1 MKTIFK
7 IQALSF
13 FIILLITSCSKD
25 DLPIL
30 EIKDYTTKIDENPS
44 FDQFIGTIPSRINSK
59 RELYYTFTIL
69 SQSVEN
75 ALSIRNGGYY
85 STESGSLYV
94 NDETVFDFEINPV
107 ITATIKVNAVS
118 YKLDFSEEIYDT
130 KIITVAVNLN
140 DLPE

>member
-30 EIKDYTTKIDENPS
+30 EIKDYNTAINENPS
-44 FDQFIGTIPSRINSK
+44 FDQLIGTIPSKTNSN
-59 RELYYTFTIL
+59 RQLYYTFTFL

-75 ALSIRNGGYY
+75 ALSIRNGGYF

-94 NDETVFDFEINPV
+94 NNETVFDFETNPV
-107 ITATIKVNAVS
+107 ITAVIKVNAVS
-118 YKLDFSEEIYDT
+118 YKLDFSEEIHDT
-130 KIITVAVNLN
+130 KTITININLN